1 MARLEVGFVRLAGH
15 VVTHAAGFP
24 LQGPFVASQTGKLRA
39 AAIREHRNVDGRM
52 KTRRRRYRTL
62 PHRLHQ
68 AQGAKIFEHLGTPG
82 PGNLTILHAPQC
94 FEYRF
99 VGIRRHLAS
108 FSKCSYDTTQSDVA
122 VPARRRGGPRYDP
135 QHRRLRAL
143 TRAADVATAPAWAV
157 SNPTWLTLR
166 GGRVYSGPRT
176 NVVLPFL
183 ARADDA
189 TLMARWLHAR
199 SPENPYITANKL
211 LLSTLLALFV
221 TAFMLWRNARR
232 SIAAAAAV
240 AFWLLAAG
248 WVTQALLDWAQPA
261 IYRTPY
267 DSTTTHTTF
276 TRAGAGTIIVM
287 LGSGTEFRD
296 DRVLVPKRD
305 AMARI
310 VTVSKLYRR
319 CRDDRATCRVIV
331 SGGNPQRHP
340 ASEADTYLPY
350 LLALGV
356 ARKDIVL
363 ENTSLTTYQNAR
375 NVAAILQQQRYDSLM
390 LVTSAYQMPRA
401 MLDFHRFGYAPL
413 PVVSNVRY
421 AKCGWLPRLS
431 NLVAAETALHELVG
445 IAQFHVY
452 RRIGWF

>member
-1 MARLEVGFVRLAGH
+1 
-15 VVTHAAGFP
+15 
-24 LQGPFVASQTGKLRA
+24 
-39 AAIREHRNVDGRM
+39 
-52 KTRRRRYRTL
+52 
-62 PHRLHQ
+62 
-68 AQGAKIFEHLGTPG
+68 
-82 PGNLTILHAPQC
+82 
-94 FEYRF
+94 
-99 VGIRRHLAS
+99 
-108 FSKCSYDTTQSDVA
+108 
-122 VPARRRGGPRYDP
+122 
-135 QHRRLRAL
+135 
-143 TRAADVATAPAWAV
+143 
-157 SNPTWLTLR
+157 
-166 GGRVYSGPRT
+166 
-176 NVVLPFL
+176 
-183 ARADDA
+183 
-189 TLMARWLHAR
+189 MARWLHAR

-211 LLSTLLALFV
+211 LLSTLFALFV
-221 TAFMLWRNARR
+221 TAFMLWRSARR
-232 SIAAAAAV
+232 RIAVTAAV
-240 AFWLLAAG
+240 LFWLLASG
-248 WVTQALLDWAQPA
+248 WLTQALLDSAQPA

-267 DSTTTHTTF
+267 DPATARVTF
-276 TRAGAGTIIVM
+276 AAAGAGTIIVM
-287 LGSGTEFRD
+287 LGSGTEFND

-319 CRDDRATCRVIV
+319 CHIDGASCRVIV

-356 ARKDIVL
+356 KRQDIVL

-375 NVAAILQQQRYDSLM
+375 NVAAILQQQRYDSLIV
-390 LVTSAYQMPRA
+390 VTSAYQMPRA
-401 MLDFHRFGYAPL
+401 MLDFHRFGYAPS